1 MVSDEIKREAE
12 SLKEQLRRH
21 NHLYYVLDSP
31 EIPDEEYDRLLRRLQ
46 VLEGAHPELVTADSP
61 TQRVGAPPREDF
73 GSVTRTIPMLSLAN
87 AFNEQEAIE
96 FDERARR
103 ILGTDQKINY
113 LAEPKL
119 DGVSV
124 ELTYENGIFTSGST
138 RGDGS
143 TGEDITANLRTIH
156 SIPLRL
162 TGGLTIP
169 VRLDVRGE
177 VYMKKTDFED
187 LNQRREAAG
196 EQPFANPRNAAAGSV
211 RQLDPNVTA
220 TRPLDGFFYAIGVVE
235 GEVPESQAELL
246 DYLAELGFKVN
257 PLRRKCIGIEEALDF
272 YGELHS
278 IRDELPYEI
287 DGMVIKV
294 GSFAVREELGEVS
307 RSPRWAVAYKFP
319 PQQATTC
326 VLDII
331 VQVGRVGSL
340 TPVAVLEPINVG
352 GVTVSRATL
361 HNQDEMDRK
370 DVRVG
375 DTVIIQRAGDVIP
388 EVVEV
393 LKHRRTGSE
402 KTFRIPAR
410 CPVCDS
416 KVIRLEDEAAH
427 RCTNM
432 ACPAQVKE
440 RIFHFASRGGLDI
453 EGLGSMTIS
462 QLVESEIVSNPGD
475 LYKLN
480 KDVILSLERYADKSA
495 ENLLKSIENS
505 KDTTLTRFIYALGI
519 PLVGSQVSEILA
531 QRYGAL
537 DRLMDAT
544 EDELVAIHEIGPG
557 IAASVASFFSEEKNR
572 EVVERLFD
580 SGVNPKSETGSTGT
594 KLEGLTFVLTGKL
607 EHFSRDEAKKRI
619 QALGGRVS
627 SAVTGKTSFVVAGS
641 DPGSKLA
648 RARELGIEI
657 IDEAKLTELVG
668 EK

>member
-87 AFNEQEAIE
+87 AFNEQEAME

-162 TGGLTIP
+162 M
-169 VRLDVRGE
+169 VGE
-177 VYMKKTDFED
+177 VFMKKKDFED

-278 IRDELPYEI
+278 IKDELPYEI
-287 DGMVIKV
+287 DGMVIEDRKLPDGCHV
-294 GSFAVREELGEVS
+294 VAES
-307 RSPRWAVAYKFP
+307 RSTATASPHSTRKLSPTGFP
-319 PQQATTC
+319 
-326 VLDII
+326 L
-331 VQVGRVGSL
+331 GSL
-340 TPVAVLEPINVG
+340 
-352 GVTVSRATL
+352 
-361 HNQDEMDRK
+361 
-370 DVRVG
+370 
-375 DTVIIQRAGDVIP
+375 
-388 EVVEV
+388 
-393 LKHRRTGSE
+393 
-402 KTFRIPAR
+402 
-410 CPVCDS
+410 
-416 KVIRLEDEAAH
+416 
-427 RCTNM
+427 
-432 ACPAQVKE
+432 
-440 RIFHFASRGGLDI
+440 
-453 EGLGSMTIS
+453 
-462 QLVESEIVSNPGD
+462 
-475 LYKLN
+475 
-480 KDVILSLERYADKSA
+480 
-495 ENLLKSIENS
+495 
-505 KDTTLTRFIYALGI
+505 
-519 PLVGSQVSEILA
+519 
-531 QRYGAL
+531 
-537 DRLMDAT
+537 
-544 EDELVAIHEIGPG
+544 
-557 IAASVASFFSEEKNR
+557 NR
-572 EVVERLFD
+572 PDHDWE
-580 SGVNPKSETGSTGT
+580 
-594 KLEGLTFVLTGKL
+594 
-607 EHFSRDEAKKRI
+607 
-619 QALGGRVS
+619 
-627 SAVTGKTSFVVAGS
+627 
-641 DPGSKLA
+641 
-648 RARELGIEI
+648 
-657 IDEAKLTELVG
+657 
-668 EK
+668 